1 MPIRPDDNQR
11 IDLLRAELLKI
22 GLDWN
27 KQYRLVDEGPR
38 WALDLLRP
46 TSTEQYHRAQV
57 LLERIM
63 NRQQ

>member
-1 MPIRPDDNQR
+1 MPIQPDEEQR
-11 IDLLRAELLKI
+11 IAQLRAELLKI

-27 KQYRLVDEGPR
+27 KQYRLVDEGEQ

-46 TSTEQYHRAQV
+46 TSAEQYHRAQE

-63 NRQQ
+63 NCQ